1 MRGQTGLPVWAA
13 GVLAGLFVPVVVPP
27 HIADLCSEERPV
39 DVVDLPLMPSGLG
52 RASRPECRVWLMRK
66 ATGIVLIL
74 NGADAE
80 EMIGLVALL
89 DAERAVQLHEEL
101 ADAEWVD
108 VREDEQMR
116 RAQAQWALFG
126 AVDARSS
133 ARHDQAP
140 KRASAAR
147 AVDTTSTQNM

>member
-1 MRGQTGLPVWAA
+1 MRRRAKIPQARWAA
-13 GVLAGLFVPVVVPP
+13 LKPAHASAGAAHVFQVEDHCLDVWTVFVPVVVPP

-126 AVDARSS
+126 AVGR
-133 ARHDQAP
+133 
-140 KRASAAR
+140 
-147 AVDTTSTQNM
+147 